1 MGLFTSKQK
10 IKDPLAAQKK
20 TAANYLINLLNQ
32 GTPDIPQQQVAGM
45 TGVQSDL
52 LSSLGD
58 YTNDINANY
67 GQATGYY
74 KDVLSGN
81 YDPRNSDYYKGLRN
95 EAAQLKADSGTAIK
109 RNASAGGMLSSSP
122 TSALIGSNERQIN
135 NQLLTLLGGMY
146 ENERSR
152 MGQAAQGL
160 QQADSQRIQNVGQ
173 TMQVADVE
181 RQIEQQRN
189 NALYNQALQTVM
201 FPYQYQVNIASAI
214 FGASQPIVTG
224 GGATDLGI
232 AFSALTGAAGSIV
245 GGMAAGGTGFFK

>member
-1 MGLFTSKQK
+1 MGLFTKKVK
-10 IKDPLAAQKK
+10 IKDPFKSQKT
-20 TAANYLINLLNQ
+20 TAVNYLTNLLSQ

-58 YTNDINANY
+58 YANDINSNY

-189 NALYNQALQTVM
+189 DALYNQALQTVM
-201 FPYQYQVNIASAI
+201 FPYQYQANIASAI

-224 GGATDLGI
+224 GGASDLATGI
-232 AFSALTGAAGSIV
+232 TLFTNLFGAFKPKGI
-245 GGMAAGGTGFFK
+245 